1 MSRTYVGSRLRQLR
15 SERGLSQ
22 VALAQTLSISAS
34 YLNQIEHDARPLT
47 ASVLSKI
54 TEAFGVDAGFFDSQ
68 DDVRLVAELREALL
82 DGMGLKPKVAFTPL
96 RVAVSGAKVS
106 PPLFESMEILGKHST
121 LARLQSL
128 RDQLSA

>member
-1 MSRTYVGSRLRQLR
+1 MGLVRPFFVEDAALERDENAVAGLKEDAPGVLDAAVTALTDLPDTPPVVLGDPSA
-15 SERGLSQ
+15 ERGGRWATQDIES
-22 VALAQTLSISAS
+22 AL
-34 YLNQIEHDARPLT
+34 R
-47 ASVLSKI
+47 K
-54 TEAFGVDAGFFDSQ
+54 
-68 DDVRLVAELREALL
+68 ALL